1 MNISSTFRLTIDNQ
15 NIFNPSSVHQC
26 CTTLQKKII
35 SCSSALIVS
44 TIITETSSAV
54 PIETTKNSFTL
65 TTINNSISVNI
76 SNQTPAT
83 TLAFQSTPTPVSS
96 TPSSLTTTSISA
108 TQSIP
113 TTTTSNQSTFLSSTA
128 TQSISI
134 PTTTT
139 TVKITTNTN
148 KPIIDIIQGKSSSIN
163 SNLKFLIILL
173 ILSIFT

>member
-35 SCSSALIVS
+35 SCSSALIAS

-113 TTTTSNQSTFLSSTA
+113 TTTT
-128 TQSISI
+128 
-134 PTTTT
+134 